1 MLSFQTKL
9 ATELCSI
16 ANSGEENLVV
26 EEEAMSDEE
35 EALLLSSWISEM
47 IFSTWHDQG
56 VVLTEKQLAM
66 HHQKKRA
73 AARRRRA
80 ARPDAA
86 LSPATFGCVAL
97 KMSSQNG

>member
-1 MLSFQTKL
+1 
-9 ATELCSI
+9 
-16 ANSGEENLVV
+16 
-26 EEEAMSDEE
+26 MSDEE

-73 AARRRRA
+73 AAA
-80 ARPDAA
+80 AAAAGPPARCCSKPRYFRLCSFKNEFAKRLTKKDATTEIEELDKSIFHDSCTTA
-86 LSPATFGCVAL
+86 Y
-97 KMSSQNG
+97 